1 MTNPASGR
9 RRTSLGLLLAA
20 SLAMSGCAMLA
31 PKTPEQQVQAKA
43 AEYWKARVAN
53 DYKKAYTLLVPSY
66 RKIRTD
72 EQFRQQFGEGASI
85 ASAEVTKVTCEATRC
100 EAQVKLGVKTGLPSL
115 GLGTVTS
122 YLTDV
127 WLLEDGAW
135 WRFQGT

>member
-1 MTNPASGR
+1 
-9 RRTSLGLLLAA
+9 
-20 SLAMSGCAMLA
+20 
-31 PKTPEQQVQAKA
+31 
-43 AEYWKARVAN
+43 
-53 DYKKAYTLLVPSY
+53 
-66 RKIRTD
+66 
-72 EQFRQQFGEGASI
+72 
-85 ASAEVTKVTCEATRC
+85 VTKVTCEATRC